1 MIDPGGINRIH
12 STDLYKQLK
21 KTQNQQK
28 QEEKVNNDP
37 SLFKSE
43 NLEKS
48 SHIKQ
53 MLDEI
58 HKVPD
63 VRENLVNH
71 FQELIQNDAYQ
82 PDADKIVHQ
91 ILGL

>member
-1 MIDPGGINRIH
+1 MIDPGGINRIN
-12 STDLYKQLK
+12 SPDLYKQLRK
-21 KTQNQQK
+21 AQNQQK
-28 QEEKVNNDP
+28 QEEKVKDDP

-48 SHIKQ
+48 SHIRQ
-53 MLDEI
+53 MLDEV

-63 VRENLVNH
+63 VREKLVHH
-71 FQELIQNDAYQ
+71 FQELIQKDAYHTD
-82 PDADKIVHQ
+82 PEKIINK

>member
-1 MIDPGGINRIH
+1 MIDPSGINRIN
-12 STDLYKQLK
+12 SPDLYKQLK
-21 KTQNQQK
+21 NSQNKQK
-28 QEEKVNNDP
+28 HDSKIQDDP

-48 SHIKQ
+48 SHIRQ
-53 MLDEI
+53 MLDEV

-63 VRENLVNH
+63 VREKLVSH
-71 FQELIQNDAYQ
+71 FQDLIKNDAYHT
-82 PDADKIVHQ
+82 DADKIINK

>member
-1 MIDPGGINRIH
+1 MIDPGGINRIN
-12 STDLYKQLK
+12 SPDLYKQLK
-21 KTQNQQK
+21 KAQNQQK
-28 QEEKVNNDP
+28 QDEKVKDTP

-48 SHIKQ
+48 SQIKQ

-58 HKVPD
+58 HNVPD
-63 VRENLVNH
+63 VRDKLVHH

-82 PDADKIVHQ
+82 TDADKIINK